1 MSDPKDSRLS
11 RIYREGSW
19 PEPSRQI
26 DQAILAASRRS
37 AREQRSFA
45 KRWVPAFAVAATVVL
60 ASAIVL
66 KAVREQ
72 PEVVSPSV
80 SEKETGIRAM
90 RSLPAAEPKA
100 QETKPARA
108 AAEQPAPTPQGFS
121 STMDTAEAARLERL
135 RRDLDLKQGP
145 PPSESPL
152 PVPKSALAEK
162 PASAL
167 KKEASDSLQRRPD
180 VTQNVRAREVRPA
193 NAPVSVFGAPP
204 PAQAPASAPAPAS
217 PPAPATP
224 PGAAATSAGVTSA
237 LSAGAAKAPERTPQ
251 AWIEDIRKLMKAGM
265 SEEAGGELAQFKKRY
280 PDYVLPEDLR

>member
-1 MSDPKDSRLS
+1 M
-11 RIYREGSW
+11 
-19 PEPSRQI
+19 
-26 DQAILAASRRS
+26 
-37 AREQRSFA
+37 
-45 KRWVPAFAVAATVVL
+45 
-60 ASAIVL
+60 
-66 KAVREQ
+66 
-72 PEVVSPSV
+72 VSPSV

-265 SEEAGGELAQFKKRY
+265 SEEAGGELALFKKRY